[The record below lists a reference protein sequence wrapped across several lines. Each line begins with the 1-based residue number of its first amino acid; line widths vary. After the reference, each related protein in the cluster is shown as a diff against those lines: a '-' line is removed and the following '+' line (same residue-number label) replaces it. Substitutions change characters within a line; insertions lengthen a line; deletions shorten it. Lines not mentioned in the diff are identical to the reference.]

1 MTWAFFHYVLAEFA
15 LPSGIGILLLTAS
28 VITRR
33 KILGIAALILLTAF
47 SMRVVGWPLAHS
59 LEIRTR
65 PIAVED
71 CPFADVVFPL
81 GGILAPQKNPDGPVE
96 FGLGGPRFE
105 RALELFSAGRARAI
119 LLSGARTPPGST
131 SEGERLR
138 REAIR
143 RGVPADAITVTGE
156 APNTEAEALA
166 YRELARRRNWKSL
179 LLVTSAFHMWRAA
192 HLFRRIGV
200 DVVPV
205 PVGFTPKPQFFPPT
219 VDAWMPEPDNLV
231 DAERCIKEY
240 EGMIFYTVVRR

>member
-1 MTWAFFHYVLAEFA
+1 MIWAFFHYVLAEFA
-15 LPSGIGILLLTAS
+15 LPSGIGVLLLTAS

-33 KILGIAALILLTAF
+33 KILGIAALILLSAF

-59 LEIRTR
+59 LEVRTR

-81 GGILAPQKNPDGPVE
+81 GGILAPPKNPDGPVE

-105 RALELFSAGRARAI
+105 RAIELFSAGRARAI
-119 LLSGARTPPGST
+119 LFSGARTPPGST
-131 SEGERLR
+131 SEGELLR

-156 APNTEAEALA
+156 APNTEAEAEA

-179 LLVTSAFHMWRAA
+179 SA
-192 HLFRRIGV
+192 G
-200 DVVPV
+200 D
-205 PVGFTPKPQFFPPT
+205 VGFPYVARRTSFPPNRRRRGSGPGWLHPET
-219 VDAWMPEPDNLV
+219 AVLSADAGRM
-231 DAERCIKEY
+231 DAGTR
-240 EGMIFYTVVRR
+240 